1 MNRGNPPKS
10 KMMQV
15 KDRTTGLSLHF
26 FTPSEH
32 NPLLY
37 FRIPAGPSWL
47 LKQPQS
53 IAYMI
58 LPLSF
63 TELIFTSSEKL
74 PKGANAGINGLMW
87 QQLKCSLFYIVQIEG
102 ICISSIKFVHVLTK
116 FKSSSSFLQT
126 FFLCKRLLT
135 FEVFL
140 PSLLIPD
147 KPNITDTY
155 TSGIWTTYAASKIL
169 CDYKRKNCHVVVYSD
184 DLNEQECNFS
194 FETLR
199 GCWLFLRHLYV
210 QGFQ

>member
-1 MNRGNPPKS
+1 
-10 KMMQV
+10 
-15 KDRTTGLSLHF
+15 
-26 FTPSEH
+26 
-32 NPLLY
+32 
-37 FRIPAGPSWL
+37 
-47 LKQPQS
+47 
-53 IAYMI
+53 
-58 LPLSF
+58 
-63 TELIFTSSEKL
+63 
-74 PKGANAGINGLMW
+74 MW

-169 CDYKRKNCHVVVYSD
+169 CDYKRKNSHVVVYSD

-210 QGFQ
+210 QGFQLKPVTSSLPPPIGLLTASCQLSLCTVSHVWLHFGSQLPSYCTIISCSWKKLLKPLYMYSITWV

>member
-1 MNRGNPPKS
+1 
-10 KMMQV
+10 
-15 KDRTTGLSLHF
+15 
-26 FTPSEH
+26 
-32 NPLLY
+32 
-37 FRIPAGPSWL
+37 
-47 LKQPQS
+47 
-53 IAYMI
+53 MI
-58 LPLSF
+58 LPLYF

-74 PKGANAGINGLMW
+74 PKGANAEINGLMW

-116 FKSSSSFLQT
+116 FKSSSFLQT

-147 KPNITDTY
+147 KPNITDAY

-184 DLNEQECNFS
+184 NLNEQECNFS

-199 GCWLFLRHLYV
+199 GADFFWDIYMYRGFNKSQSPAVHHHL
-210 QGFQ
+210 